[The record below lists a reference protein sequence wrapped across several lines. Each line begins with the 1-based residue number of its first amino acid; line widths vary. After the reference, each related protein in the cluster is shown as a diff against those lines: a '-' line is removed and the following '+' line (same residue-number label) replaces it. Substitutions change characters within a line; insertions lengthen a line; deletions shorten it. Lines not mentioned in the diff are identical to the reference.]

1 MSVRELRKSEVSL
14 VIVFWM
20 AAVSTLM
27 AGLGCVLLPEG
38 LRMPSDRTEWLLLL
52 GTALAGMGNQV
63 CGRAACATQSCSPEP
78 GRRIVA

>member
-27 AGLGCVLLPEG
+27 AGLGCVLLPKG
-38 LRMPSDRTEWLLLL
+38 LRLPSDRTEWLLLL

-63 CGRAACATQSCSPEP
+63 
-78 GRRIVA
+78 